1 LKISDPLNRNCLVK
15 PAADFVSVDSIHA
28 FCDVSDYL
36 VDAAQRCV
44 LFWDV
49 LRQRGNV
56 YLEHV
61 SQGQPPVLVF
71 DYEMILDGR
80 GLERPVNYA
89 LVRILDRR
97 CRPRTEKHDGAA
109 SPGASCGRG
118 APRYDRR
125 HSVGAGPQPSNP
137 RPIIIIDPRAGH
149 GPGIGGSK
157 QDSQIGMA
165 LDAGHTVYFMVF
177 STEPVPDQTLA
188 DVCRAQVR
196 FVEEVRRRH
205 PDAPKPAVIGNC
217 QGGWAAA
224 LIGAERPDLVGPMV
238 YNGSPLSYWG
248 GVQGIHFMRY
258 RGGLL
263 GGVWVNS
270 FLSDLGHGKFDGAH
284 LVANFED
291 LNPANTLWAKYYH
304 LYAHIDTEERR
315 FLEFE
320 KWWGGFFLMTDKE
333 IHTILES
340 LFVGNQ
346 LERGEFELEQGRRV
360 DLKSNTNPVVVFA
373 SFGDNI
379 TPPQQAFN
387 WIANVYGS
395 AEEIRRR
402 GQAIVVHL
410 HESIGHLGIF
420 VSAKIAR
427 KEHKEIIASFDMLDY
442 LPPGLYGMIITE
454 DPEKPGKHQVR
465 FVEKTTQE
473 LLAIDDGPDDEMPFH
488 AAQTVSRVNDHLYQ
502 TLSAPWIKAAASDGW
517 AELLRQL
524 HPLRM
529 QRYLLS
535 DLNPWMIPVK
545 TWAAAIKNNR
555 WRRPATDGHPL
566 RRAEARF
573 SEAVVDTLN
582 RWGELRDR
590 MSELLFKAIYE
601 SPWMKWF
608 YPLDSADGRET
619 EIEREALRRQDAD
632 QWREATDQGGFGEAV
647 TRMILALMLADRDVA
662 RKGYRLAGRLFETH
676 SRLKQIDPQRLKSII
691 LCQARILQTD
701 TDLAIE
707 TLPALLPTQ
716 EDRRQAM
723 ELLNAAIQDGGR
735 PLNVQEQAVL
745 GRIGAVLGIKP
756 PAFFQA
762 AATAPLSR
770 T

>member
-1 LKISDPLNRNCLVK
+1 MK
-15 PAADFVSVDSIHA
+15 PSADFVSVHSIHA
-28 FCDVSDYL
+28 FCGISDYL
-36 VDAAQRCV
+36 ADAAQRCV

-49 LRQRGNV
+49 LRQRGNG
-56 YLEHV
+56 YLEHL
-61 SQGQPPVLVF
+61 SRGQPPVLIF
-71 DYEMILDGR
+71 DYETILDGR
-80 GLERPVNYA
+80 SLERPVNYA

-97 CRPRTEKHDGAA
+97 CRPRPDGRADTE
-109 SPGASCGRG
+109 
-118 APRYDRR
+118 
-125 HSVGAGPQPSNP
+125 PQPLYP
-137 RPIIIIDPRAGH
+137 GRRPIIIIDPRAGH

-165 LDAGHTVYFMVF
+165 LNAGHPVYFMIF
-177 STEPVPDQTLA
+177 STEPVPDQTLD
-188 DVCRAQVR
+188 DVCKAQIR
-196 FVEEVRRRH
+196 FVDEVHRRH
-205 PDAPKPAVIGNC
+205 SHAPKPAIIGNC

-248 GVQGIHFMRY
+248 GVQGSHFMRY

-291 LNPANTLWAKYYH
+291 LNPANSLWAKYYH
-304 LYAHIDTEERR
+304 LYANIDTEERR

-333 IHTILES
+333 IHTILEG

-346 LERGEFELEQGRRV
+346 LERGEFELEEGRKV
-360 DLKSNTNPVVVFA
+360 DLKNNTNPVVVFA

-395 AEEIRRR
+395 VEEIRRR
-402 GQAIVVHL
+402 GQVIVVHL
-410 HESIGHLGIF
+410 HETIGHLGIF

-427 KEHKEIIASFDMLDY
+427 KQHKEIIASFDLLSY
-442 LPPGLYGMIITE
+442 LPPGLYEMIIAE
-454 DPEKPGKHQVR
+454 DPAEPGKCQVR
-465 FVEKTTQE
+465 YVEKTTQE

-488 AAQTVSRVNDHLYQ
+488 AAQTVSRINDHLYR
-502 TLSAPWIKAAASDGW
+502 TLAAPWIKAAVPHGW
-517 AELLRQL
+517 AEGLRQL

-529 QRYLLS
+529 QRYLFS

-545 TWAAAIKNNR
+545 TWAAAIRSNS
-555 WRRPATDGHPL
+555 WRRPVADDHPL
-566 RRAEARF
+566 RQSEACF
-573 SEAVVDTLN
+573 SEAVIDTLN

-590 MSELLFKAIYE
+590 MSEFLFKAIYE

-608 YPLDSADGRET
+608 YPINGGDARET
-619 EIEREALRRQDAD
+619 ETQLEALRRADAD
-632 QWREATDQGGFGEAV
+632 QWREAMDQGGFGEAV

-662 RKGYRLAGRLFETH
+662 RKGYQLAGRLFRTDA
-676 SRLKQIDPQRLKSII
+676 RLKQITRPPLKSII
-691 LCQARILQTD
+691 LSQARILQTD
-701 TDLAIE
+701 TDRAIE

-716 EDRRQAM
+716 ADRRQAL
-723 ELLNAAIQDGGR
+723 ELLNTAIQAGGS
-735 PLNVQEQAVL
+735 PLNPQEQAVL
-745 GRIGAVLGIKP
+745 KRIGVVLGIEA
-756 PAFFQA
+756 PAISEA
-762 AATAPLSR
+762 AATALHSR